1 LFVTVDNPDGTFT
14 QYGVVGP
21 DGSDTVAYIES
32 LQFSD
37 TTISLVAA
45 GIDYEGAALAVYL
58 AMNSTPPTDATIA
71 NLIDFETT
79 QYDYGS
85 SIGVSDPLIYMWQAL
100 GQALCEGA
108 TSFASSFGPL
118 ALQQDATF
126 AMQAYEA
133 AFGFSAGQ
141 AQVDHFV
148 QQVNYFES
156 IYTESGVYGTDVARI
171 DLLARGAVY
180 GQMLGISAEM
190 DFLV

>member
-1 LFVTVDNPDGTFT
+1 
-14 QYGVVGP
+14 
-21 DGSDTVAYIES
+21 
-32 LQFSD
+32 
-37 TTISLVAA
+37 
-45 GIDYEGAALAVYL
+45 
-58 AMNSTPPTDATIA
+58 MNSAPPNDATIA

-108 TSFASSFGPL
+108 NSFVSNYGPL
-118 ALQQDATF
+118 ALHDDATF

-156 IYTESGVYGTDVARI
+156 IYTDSGAYGTDPARI
-171 DLLARGAVY
+171 DLLARSCLRPNAW
-180 GQMLGISAEM
+180 
-190 DFLV
+190 DFH